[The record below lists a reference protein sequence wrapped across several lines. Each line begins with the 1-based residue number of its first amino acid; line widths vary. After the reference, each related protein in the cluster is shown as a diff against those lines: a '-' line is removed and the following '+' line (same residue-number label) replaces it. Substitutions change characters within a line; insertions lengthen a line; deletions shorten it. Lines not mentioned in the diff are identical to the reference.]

1 MTPFMVRVD
10 ELVEGADGTHRPG
23 IRESEPRSVVEGAD
37 EQVMTR
43 SLAEQLVSEA
53 NAVLSVTGRA
63 IDLTDELLDGQLSFI
78 MRFADRVARVSTSFG
93 DGASVGHLQGVGA
106 AGTGGVALD
115 GPDELEELILLLI
128 GSGLAT
134 AASAAATA

>member
-10 ELVEGADGTHRPG
+10 DLLDGTAGAHRPG
-23 IRESEPRSVVEGAD
+23 VRPSAPRSVVEGAD

-53 NAVLSVTGRA
+53 NAVLSITGRG
-63 IDLTDELLDGQLSFI
+63 IDLSDELLDGQLSFV

-93 DGASVGHLQGVGA
+93 DGVSVGHLQGIGT
-106 AGTGGVALD
+106 AGTSAVALD
-115 GPDELEELILLLI
+115 GPEELEELILLLI
-128 GSGLAT
+128 SSGLA
-134 AASAAATA
+134 ASAPASA